1 MVIIEN
7 FFNFG
12 LEFEYLGIV
21 LFSFISSVIVFI
33 PIPYFPVLMAAA
45 LDKNLDPTLIA
56 FFSAIGAVAG
66 KMIIFYASYYGRKI
80 IFNDYTKKSTLPLQ
94 KLLRRYGWIG
104 AFIAAATPIPDDIIY
119 IPLGL
124 AKYNPLK
131 FASSLFAG
139 KLVLSEITVVL
150 GVYFGRPFME
160 FLIAKTSDPK
170 SLITITGIT
179 IAIIVVT
186 IYYFIK
192 TDWGKI
198 IGKWF
203 PWTLEEDKASD
214 NKDEQEKSG
223 IKK

>member
-7 FFNFG
+7 FLNFG

-66 KMIIFYASYYGRKI
+66 KMIIFCGSYYGRKI
-80 IFNDYTKKSTLPLQ
+80 IFNDYTKKRTVPLQ

-104 AFIAAATPIPDDIIY
+104 AFIAAATPIPDDIVY

-124 AKYNPLK
+124 ARYNPLK
-131 FASSLFAG
+131 FASALFAG
-139 KLVLSEITVVL
+139 KFVL
-150 GVYFGRPFME
+150 GEVVVVVSIYFGRPFIE
-160 FLIAKTSDPK
+160 YLLAEASDPE
-170 SLITITGIT
+170 SLVTVAAIMMAIT
-179 IAIIVVT
+179 VVM
-186 IYYFIK
+186 IYFFIK
-192 TDWGKI
+192 IDWKKI
-198 IGKWF
+198 VGKWF
-203 PWTLEEDKASD
+203 PWTLEKDKNSD
-214 NKDEQEKSG
+214 SKDE
-223 IKK
+223 

>member
-1 MVIIEN
+1 LVIIEN
-7 FFNFG
+7 FFTFG
-12 LEFEYLGIV
+12 LELEYLGIV
-21 LFSFISSVIVFI
+21 LLSFISSVIVFI
-33 PIPYFPVLMAAA
+33 PIPYFPVLMTAA

-66 KMIIFYASYYGRKI
+66 KMIIFCGSYYGRKI
-80 IFNDYTKKSTLPLQ
+80 IFNEYTKKSTLPLQ

-104 AFIAAATPIPDDIIY
+104 AFIAAATPIPDDIVY

-131 FASSLFAG
+131 FASALFAG
-139 KLVLSEITVVL
+139 KFVLSEITVVV
-150 GVYFGRPFME
+150 GVYFGRPLIE
-160 FLIAKTSDPK
+160 FLIVKTSDPK
-170 SLITITGIT
+170 SLISIAGIT
-179 IAIIVVT
+179 IAIIVIT

-192 TDWGKI
+192 TDWEKI

-203 PWTLEEDKASD
+203 PWTLEEDKSSD

-223 IKK
+223 MKK